1 MDDEWFSLSGGV
13 DVVAPKKAPKRCA
26 SLLLWPE
33 PIDTVFSYRADISG
47 HLNAMNPFYYL
58 RSRHLHL
65 LIR

>member
-13 DVVAPKKAPKRCA
+13 DVAAPKKVPKR
-26 SLLLWPE
+26 LLLWPE
-33 PIDTVFSYRADISG
+33 PTDTLFSYRADISG

-58 RSRHLHL
+58 GARHLHL